1 MKLIAM
7 KTLFTL
13 LLAFSFF
20 TFYAHAQSAT
30 AWRGGTDGI
39 YPDKG
44 LLKTWP
50 ATGPEILWTFQGL
63 GEGHSSP
70 VFAFGNIFVSST
82 INNMGFIFI
91 LSMDGKEIKR
101 YPYGEEFTES
111 WPGTRS
117 TPVIDGDWLYIYSGL
132 GVIYAFDALNGNLRW
147 KKEMLKET
155 DGENINWGVT
165 ETLVVDGDK
174 IYCSPGGKKQNVVAL
189 NRMNGSFIWSST
201 GMGELSAYCTPL
213 LINHGGRKLLVTM
226 MASHIIGIDAAS
238 GKMLWSFEQTNQY
251 SVHANTPVYS
261 NGALFCT
268 SGYGRGTVRLDL
280 NADGSAVTKAWFNE
294 KMNSRQGGAVVIDGY
309 LYSSGDKNREW
320 RCVDVKTGEEKWA
333 SSEIGNGVVIAA
345 DGLLFLYAE
354 KSGDLAI
361 AQASSSGFKLLGK
374 TKVDKGTAQH
384 WAHPVID
391 NGILYVR
398 HGDAL
403 IAYKVK

>member
-1 MKLIAM
+1 MKSTAM

-20 TFYAHAQSAT
+20 TFYAHAQSTT

-39 YPDKG
+39 YPDKS

-70 VFAFGNIFVSST
+70 AFALGNIFVSTT
-82 INNMGFIFI
+82 INNMGYIFV

-111 WPGTRS
+111 YPGTRS
-117 TPVIDGDWLYIYSGL
+117 TPVIVDNWLYIYSGL
-132 GVIYAFDALNGNLRW
+132 GVIYAFDAMNGTLRW
-147 KKEMLKET
+147 KKDILKESVA
-155 DGENINWGVT
+155 ENLQWGVT
-165 ETLVVDGDK
+165 ETVVIDGDK
-174 IYCSPGGKKQNVVAL
+174 LFCTPGGTKNNVMAL
-189 NRMNGSFIWSST
+189 NRTNGNVIWTSK
-201 GMGELSAYCTPL
+201 GIGDKSAFCTPL
-213 LINHGGRKLLVTM
+213 LINHGSRKLLVTM
-226 MASHIIGIDAAS
+226 MSGHIVGFDANT
-238 GKMLWSFEQTNQY
+238 GQFLWSYEQTNQWG
-251 SVHANTPVYS
+251 VHANTPIYTDNSVI
-261 NGALFCT
+261 CT

-294 KMNSRQGGAVVIDGY
+294 KMNSRQGGVVLINGFF
-309 LYSSGDKNREW
+309 YSSGDKNREW
-320 RCVDVKTGEEKWA
+320 RCIDAKTGEEKWA
-333 SSEIGNGVVIAA
+333 SSEIGMGVVISA
-345 DGLLFLYAE
+345 DGLLFLYSEKGELALAE
-354 KSGDLAI
+354 
-361 AQASSSGFKLLGK
+361 ASPSGFKLLAK
-374 TKVDKGTAQH
+374 TKVEKGTAQH